1 MGAFCLCEAK
11 AIFSGDNASAVT
23 NNDAKRDRS
32 TSVIAAL
39 SYSQGETA
47 RPADSV
53 PRHFSNPA
61 CV

>member
-1 MGAFCLCEAK
+1 MAGFLFVRSQGN
-11 AIFSGDNASAVT
+11 FSGDNASAVT
-23 NNDAKRDRS
+23 NNDAKRDTT